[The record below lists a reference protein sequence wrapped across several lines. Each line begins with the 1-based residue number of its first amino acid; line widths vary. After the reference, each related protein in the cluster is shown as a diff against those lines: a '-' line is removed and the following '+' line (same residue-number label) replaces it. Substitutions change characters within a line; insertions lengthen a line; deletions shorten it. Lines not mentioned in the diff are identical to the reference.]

1 MPQPIPIKQYHHAQV
16 LSRASRDAT
25 GKQTHGHA
33 GGETDDIVY
42 ERYKIV
48 VLTQSDNPNP
58 TFAAWARVR
67 NLNSGL
73 GGQVSFDP
81 IIAANSFVLVEEDDN
96 GDWVIV
102 EVLSNVPDNLPQ
114 IAQQLGLPASGFEPD
129 TKVPTT
135 YINPAGNGVVPEQ
148 PQTASS
154 SKEDGKQDKA
164 NRDEDILTACKQV
177 NVEGINSEITNLI
190 KDVEGLRTQL
200 TGSDSFLV
208 TSQKFIN
215 EEILGRVSTAST
227 KIAEYVATLIQQ
239 VRRWVLRK
247 INAGIGN
254 LTGLAPLSTRY
265 FVNQATDET
274 LSIVSCLFI
283 RLLANL
289 ENLIYQALSKLIDK
303 VINTATCLVEN
314 FIGNFI
320 GQIISQLTGL
330 INAALRPISNLIGSV
345 LSFANEILD
354 FVISILDFL
363 TCKPKNICPQ
373 VEKWNPLNGPSPP
386 TISLDFKSIFESA
399 KGTADAFTAL
409 GDIPEDISQYNF
421 NFNPSSAI
429 KDALTDCNL
438 GPKGC
443 GVPNV
448 VFWGGIGSGASGN
461 AVVNAVGDIIG
472 VDIITP
478 GVYSR
483 APVINF
489 EDDCGNGR
497 GATGIPVID
506 SPLPFDAAGNP
517 IDGNSG
523 TDGDGTGGDGTDGD
537 GTDGDVSSGGI
548 SGVVITNP
556 GYNYLPSPNGSR
568 GGMGRVWA
576 DRCQSIVRRANGDW
590 DTPYSEG
597 KVIRL
602 FYGDTIELPA
612 KPSVLIDCDFTI
624 AELPGAIEFGE
635 KYCYKDM
642 TGFDDGSGFYVTPP
656 NIRSMVGFDDIRGSS
671 LAVTPPISQDHI
683 ELVRQLSQTER
694 ALELKEEERKL
705 SEAGGIPDFGRPDQ
719 FGYINDYPFAKEL
732 GFSDTDIRFYIEG
745 FYSKLLGK
753 RVGPLMR
760 AKLEDPTF
768 GPIPSWITGRAGA
781 GLFDCEND
789 YPYALSLGFNDKD
802 IRYYL
807 ENVYLGEI
815 DECMQ
820 KKLNDSNFGRV
831 DYYVQIT
838 APGCPPESNNPGYD
852 VISEVG
858 DVYVEDP
865 GFGYLPGDT
874 ATVLDCSGNPDA
886 SAEIELNISQSGE
899 ILGVRVIKPGANFTC
914 IPKIILNTDTG
925 YNANLIA
932 VMRFRKVDE
941 LPEGAQVLQVIDC
954 VGKV

>member
-624 AELPGAIEFGE
+624 AELPGAIEFG
-635 KYCYKDM
+635 
-642 TGFDDGSGFYVTPP
+642 
-656 NIRSMVGFDDIRGSS
+656 
-671 LAVTPPISQDHI
+671 
-683 ELVRQLSQTER
+683 
-694 ALELKEEERKL
+694 
-705 SEAGGIPDFGRPDQ
+705 
-719 FGYINDYPFAKEL
+719 
-732 GFSDTDIRFYIEG
+732 
-745 FYSKLLGK
+745 
-753 RVGPLMR
+753 
-760 AKLEDPTF
+760 
-768 GPIPSWITGRAGA
+768 
-781 GLFDCEND
+781 
-789 YPYALSLGFNDKD
+789 
-802 IRYYL
+802 
-807 ENVYLGEI
+807 
-815 DECMQ
+815 
-820 KKLNDSNFGRV
+820 
-831 DYYVQIT
+831 
-838 APGCPPESNNPGYD
+838 
-852 VISEVG
+852 
-858 DVYVEDP
+858 
-865 GFGYLPGDT
+865 
-874 ATVLDCSGNPDA
+874 
-886 SAEIELNISQSGE
+886 
-899 ILGVRVIKPGANFTC
+899 
-914 IPKIILNTDTG
+914 
-925 YNANLIA
+925 
-932 VMRFRKVDE
+932 
-941 LPEGAQVLQVIDC
+941 
-954 VGKV
+954 